1 MLIYPDQQWSRV
13 SLKPRVN
20 LSHLCWKYIPK
31 PAIRKSNQKL
41 ALVSILVKEVLAGAI
56 NG

>member
-31 PAIRKSNQKL
+31 GRYVRMEYQWEFKL
-41 ALVSILVKEVLAGAI
+41 TLVRATVLQVSG
-56 NG
+56 